1 MLEPRGVTDF
11 LVQRIVV
18 NNDGSLN
25 AHPLGI
31 DGNECCILET
41 LRKSTV
47 ISLLVDDVE
56 RPLVSDDVNLTRDQN
71 NDLTINYD
79 LEGACYQNEAL
90 LCPPHNEGLVH
101 KQQISSASPH
111 LAQDDSL
118 VLDFISDPSEDILV
132 GQTLKRPLATE
143 QLIEAL
149 KLSRPENQSQNSV
162 QEFVPKAISDQLR
175 SAGSC
180 LSLEVVSGPSRGT
193 RCFVQST
200 DTLMLRLTLGRVSP
214 SDLLLKDAEVSGKH
228 AMITW
233 NSNVNFSQ
241 VKLKWELVDMGSLN
255 GTLLNSRSIN
265 HPDTG
270 SRQWSHP
277 VELASGDT
285 ITLGTASNIHAI
297 KQKTNMSERVKNLE
311 REGANG
317 QFIVGE
323 KWTIFVDISKRVTR
337 GELREIFQH
346 YDQVVRIFIP
356 ILLRNRNTRI
366 TLSRLSSLQVRKGG
380 GGLFRVLTELGS
392 MEKVSVGAEKTN
404 GEKQAGSLR
413 NLRDSRSYKEVVE
426 TTNRED
432 CGNVNKEDGVIK
444 HSFEQELFKKLWQV
458 KEFSRVLGETCAE
471 WGKFIGILDSSKNR
485 SDLSSARVLIRVASP
500 FDVPEMVT
508 IGLTQI
514 FQGQSL
520 LGSVFLKPEEFSG
533 GLMVKIQ
540 LRITGRIRSRGVV
553 AKGVG
558 EQLLP
563 KKSNMNI
570 LDVGLS
576 DLQEKG
582 KSCWGACWT
591 WPAYNLKWIAEGSKS
606 RFIPQL
612 NREWIKS
619 RRIDKGSG
627 LGHEIEEE
635 LLRPAEVLHH
645 NRKASN
651 PLLTTQPL
659 PTLEEDGIISDDE
672 EGGFKSVVGD
682 LDQHSGS
689 RGLGKK
695 EKTRAVAKFVRKNK
709 PSILLIQET
718 KLENCSMALRR
729 RVGVVFS
736 RDVSFL
742 QLLDLQGVCWEDQPG
757 LGLTDWGPKPFRF
770 YNYLL
775 EEEGFEDLVK
785 SSMVDLMERNNRR
798 GILSILQGTKK
809 SIRNWSSRK
818 FNGISDSIETLEG
831 RINEVELK
839 AQVSS
844 FSQEWEQVKQSRS
857 NLWRLY
863 RIEESVWEQSTKIEE
878 KFSEQEVWQAIA
890 SSDSSKSPGPDG
902 FTWVSSRM
910 LASFKGARRQL
921 LDCAFVANEGI
932 DYWRKQGLQ
941 GSNEEMGF
949 GTRWCSWISQCIS
962 SASAS
967 VLVNGELLHLM
978 LDKAV
983 DKGLFQ
989 GFVIGNSVD
998 SLRVLRIFSIMA
1010 GLHLN
1015 LKKSKLYGVNVD
1027 EDILSDWAWKWAAL
1041 LIVFPVDYLGLPIGA
1056 KKNSEALWIL
1066 SLKIFNSKL
1075 AGWKASSLSL
1085 AGRTCGKK
1093 EDPRLVGYSLQ
1104 TNDSGGL
1111 GVLDLIF
1118 LIGHYWG
1125 NGCGSSQM
1133 KRIPSGKKCYVGC
1146 VGFVS
1151 ASRRSLPMAVSSSEV
1166 WELWNKLASFWD
1178 LSIVLPQDP
1187 PSLFNSWGSLRL
1199 SKWFLAK
1206 YPNSKDYDVISWLP
1220 PPVDFLKMNV
1230 DGAVPTS
1237 CRVKAIKRGIEI
1249 FLASRWSAASRL
1261 VVESDCKSAVEWI
1274 HTPSL
1279 APVFMLPLVHISS
1292 QNECLVPFGVGM
1304 VSDPMSLR
1312 RGGKKL
1318 PMEDVCFYQ
1327 WSLPGIDQ
1335 FGVFGICDGH
1345 GGAEAAQSASK
1356 ILPEMLATIL
1366 SDFVKRDRVLSQ
1378 HDASDVLKD
1387 AFSRTEASMNYY
1399 YEGCTAT
1406 VLLVWA
1412 DNGENF
1418 YAQCANV
1425 GDSACLI
1432 NLGDEQIKMTEDH
1445 KLTSYSERR
1454 RIEGLGEPLKDGEI
1468 RICGLNLARMLGDRF
1483 LKQQDSRFSS
1493 EPYISQ
1499 PVHIDQTSGAFALLA
1514 SDGLW
1519 DVVSVKKAIQLAAQM
1534 REESEK
1540 EKLAEKIANVLLN
1553 EARTQRTRDNTSIIF
1568 LDFDTIS
1575 RRTSCKVDDS

>member
-1 MLEPRGVTDF
+1 MTMLES
-11 LVQRIVV
+11 IVV
-18 NNDGSLN
+18 FTLLLMLTLIIILIFLAFKRWRFFSFSLFSFSS
-25 AHPLGI
+25 
-31 DGNECCILET
+31 
-41 LRKSTV
+41 RSRTV
-47 ISLLVDDVE
+47 KVDDVE

-162 QEFVPKAISDQLR
+162 QEFVPKAISDQR
-175 SAGSC
+175 SC

-233 NSNVNFSQ
+233 NSN
-241 VKLKWELVDMGSLN
+241 KLKWELVDMGSLN

-285 ITLGTASNIHAI
+285 ITLGTASNIH
-297 KQKTNMSERVKNLE
+297 
-311 REGANG
+311 
-317 QFIVGE
+317 
-323 KWTIFVDISKRVTR
+323 
-337 GELREIFQH
+337 
-346 YDQVVRIFIP
+346 
-356 ILLRNRNTRI
+356 
-366 TLSRLSSLQVRKGG
+366 
-380 GGLFRVLTELGS
+380 
-392 MEKVSVGAEKTN
+392 
-404 GEKQAGSLR
+404 
-413 NLRDSRSYKEVVE
+413 
-426 TTNRED
+426 
-432 CGNVNKEDGVIK
+432 
-444 HSFEQELFKKLWQV
+444 
-458 KEFSRVLGETCAE
+458 
-471 WGKFIGILDSSKNR
+471 
-485 SDLSSARVLIRVASP
+485 
-500 FDVPEMVT
+500 
-508 IGLTQI
+508 
-514 FQGQSL
+514 
-520 LGSVFLKPEEFSG
+520 
-533 GLMVKIQ
+533 
-540 LRITGRIRSRGVV
+540 
-553 AKGVG
+553 
-558 EQLLP
+558 
-563 KKSNMNI
+563 
-570 LDVGLS
+570 
-576 DLQEKG
+576 
-582 KSCWGACWT
+582 
-591 WPAYNLKWIAEGSKS
+591 
-606 RFIPQL
+606 
-612 NREWIKS
+612 
-619 RRIDKGSG
+619 
-627 LGHEIEEE
+627 
-635 LLRPAEVLHH
+635 
-645 NRKASN
+645 
-651 PLLTTQPL
+651 
-659 PTLEEDGIISDDE
+659 
-672 EGGFKSVVGD
+672 
-682 LDQHSGS
+682 
-689 RGLGKK
+689 
-695 EKTRAVAKFVRKNK
+695 
-709 PSILLIQET
+709 
-718 KLENCSMALRR
+718 
-729 RVGVVFS
+729 
-736 RDVSFL
+736 
-742 QLLDLQGVCWEDQPG
+742 
-757 LGLTDWGPKPFRF
+757 
-770 YNYLL
+770 
-775 EEEGFEDLVK
+775 
-785 SSMVDLMERNNRR
+785 
-798 GILSILQGTKK
+798 
-809 SIRNWSSRK
+809 
-818 FNGISDSIETLEG
+818 
-831 RINEVELK
+831 
-839 AQVSS
+839 
-844 FSQEWEQVKQSRS
+844 
-857 NLWRLY
+857 
-863 RIEESVWEQSTKIEE
+863 
-878 KFSEQEVWQAIA
+878 
-890 SSDSSKSPGPDG
+890 
-902 FTWVSSRM
+902 
-910 LASFKGARRQL
+910 
-921 LDCAFVANEGI
+921 
-932 DYWRKQGLQ
+932 
-941 GSNEEMGF
+941 
-949 GTRWCSWISQCIS
+949 
-962 SASAS
+962 
-967 VLVNGELLHLM
+967 
-978 LDKAV
+978 
-983 DKGLFQ
+983 
-989 GFVIGNSVD
+989 
-998 SLRVLRIFSIMA
+998 
-1010 GLHLN
+1010 
-1015 LKKSKLYGVNVD
+1015 
-1027 EDILSDWAWKWAAL
+1027 
-1041 LIVFPVDYLGLPIGA
+1041 
-1056 KKNSEALWIL
+1056 
-1066 SLKIFNSKL
+1066 
-1075 AGWKASSLSL
+1075 
-1085 AGRTCGKK
+1085 
-1093 EDPRLVGYSLQ
+1093 
-1104 TNDSGGL
+1104 
-1111 GVLDLIF
+1111 
-1118 LIGHYWG
+1118 
-1125 NGCGSSQM
+1125 
-1133 KRIPSGKKCYVGC
+1133 
-1146 VGFVS
+1146 
-1151 ASRRSLPMAVSSSEV
+1151 
-1166 WELWNKLASFWD
+1166 
-1178 LSIVLPQDP
+1178 
-1187 PSLFNSWGSLRL
+1187 
-1199 SKWFLAK
+1199 
-1206 YPNSKDYDVISWLP
+1206 
-1220 PPVDFLKMNV
+1220 
-1230 DGAVPTS
+1230 
-1237 CRVKAIKRGIEI
+1237 
-1249 FLASRWSAASRL
+1249 
-1261 VVESDCKSAVEWI
+1261 
-1274 HTPSL
+1274 
-1279 APVFMLPLVHISS
+1279 VHISS